1 MHFHAP
7 HLLNFAPLPRSL
19 TRQLRAESKRMNDL
33 REKLQ
38 KRISDMEKKKDA
50 VDAERDNLK
59 LQVDSSSCFSSLCTP
74 YLIV

>member
-1 MHFHAP
+1 
-7 HLLNFAPLPRSL
+7 
-19 TRQLRAESKRMNDL
+19 MNDL